1 MAEAA
6 KTAKYV
12 IGMGR
17 KGASPQLIAAGL
29 ACGVIGAGTLFHM
42 TRNMKVFGGETPR
55 TMTDEWAKATA
66 AKRSGKALEAGEAV
80 IMDPISRYAYGS
92 K

>member
-1 MAEAA
+1 
-6 KTAKYV
+6 
-12 IGMGR
+12 
-17 KGASPQLIAAGL
+17 
-29 ACGVIGAGTLFHM
+29 
-42 TRNMKVFGGETPR
+42 
-55 TMTDEWAKATA
+55 MTDEWAKATA

>member
-1 MAEAA
+1 M
-6 KTAKYV
+6 
-12 IGMGR
+12 R
-17 KGASPQLIAAGL
+17 PRRRHPFFSRPQPRLPSLRLAGL
-29 ACGVIGAGTLFHM
+29 AYKRVRGQT
-42 TRNMKVFGGETPR
+42 GETPR